1 MDRPLVQL
9 LFFKLICLNWP
20 YTPIEALEASLRL
33 IDARSVSN
41 WLEMPLYLR
50 KKCLMAKQLLTN
62 QQAACFMFSQNLFS
76 FFLFLFEGDLLAF
89 CI

>member
-41 WLEMPLYLR
+41 WLEMPLYLG
-50 KKCLMAKQLLTN
+50 KK
-62 QQAACFMFSQNLFS
+62 MFD
-76 FFLFLFEGDLLAF
+76 G
-89 CI
+89 